1 MTSADPR
8 ARWRKISS
16 CGAWLGKGG
25 GEGRGGR
32 GFGLSV
38 YERGDSRFKGG
49 NQEGILAALGPLEA
63 LEALGGLG
71 ILEALKGAGMLA
83 GGGGMERGVEGRGG
97 FARGIVG
104 KR

>member
-1 MTSADPR
+1 MNARYPR
-8 ARWRKISS
+8 RIVNAQGATRRKKS
-16 CGAWLGKGG
+16 GGLG
-25 GEGRGGR
+25 E
-32 GFGLSV
+32 V
-38 YERGDSRFKGG
+38 DSRFKGG
-49 NQEGILAALGPLEA
+49 NQEGILATLEALEPLEA

-83 GGGGMERGVEGRGG
+83 GGGGMERGVEGRVG

>member
-1 MTSADPR
+1 M
-8 ARWRKISS
+8 
-16 CGAWLGKGG
+16 GKGG
-25 GEGRGGR
+25 GEGRGG
-32 GFGLSV
+32 V
-38 YERGDSRFKGG
+38 AGDSGYRATRGGDSSFKGG
-49 NQEGILAALGPLEA
+49 NQEGILAALEPLEA

>member
-1 MTSADPR
+1 MVGER
-8 ARWRKISS
+8 RGR
-16 CGAWLGKGG
+16 

-32 GFGLSV
+32 GFGLSG
-38 YERGDSRFKGG
+38 YERGDTRFKGG
-49 NQEGILAALGPLEA
+49 NQEGILAALEALEPLEA
-63 LEALGGLG
+63 LEALEALGWLG